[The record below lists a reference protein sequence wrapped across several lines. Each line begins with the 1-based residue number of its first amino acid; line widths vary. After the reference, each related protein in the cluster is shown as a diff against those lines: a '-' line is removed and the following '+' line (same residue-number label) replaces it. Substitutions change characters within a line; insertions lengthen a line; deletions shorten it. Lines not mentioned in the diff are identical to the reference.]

1 MSGLIWAVTGLA
13 RKRQVNN
20 MGNRTGVKKNVNK
33 EVLLLRQVVYDLFTN
48 APQEKSRRSIA
59 LN

>member
-1 MSGLIWAVTGLA
+1 
-13 RKRQVNN
+13 
-20 MGNRTGVKKNVNK
+20 MGNKTGVKKNLKK
-33 EVLLLRQVVYDLFTN
+33 EVLLLRQVVYALFTN